1 MKMVKHHN
9 IVKLYEVLASRTKI
23 FIVLELITGGELFD
37 KILAESRFDERT
49 ARFYFRQLL
58 KGVKY
63 CHGQGVCHRDLK
75 PENLLLDE
83 KGDLKISDF
92 GLSALYTGSADDEG
106 RATVSP
112 AAAAAAVRA
121 IAAAREAARIRAA
134 RGLLLR
140 VSRPSAR
147 PSASFAC
154 TSLVSLARH
163 LAHAHDNALRLYLS
177 IPALQLLHT
186 TCGTPNYVAPE
197 VLNDKG
203 YDGRAADLWSCGV
216 ILYVLLAGFLPFDE
230 PHMSQLFRKIQKAEF
245 SYPSWF
251 TAPVKAL
258 LSSLLVADP
267 AARATIADIEAN
279 PWFIGP
285 DSYHDDGDAS
295 APGGGAPPTSA
306 PAAGGAGAGGAAA
319 VAKPLAHAPSE
330 KDIEDAVAEVG
341 DEPASASSASASS
354 GAGGGGGGAPAHPSL
369 LGASSSTGGAEGD
382 ESGPPALNAFELV
395 NMFGGLALN
404 KLMEA
409 AERRDKLFAVNP
421 QFISALPAP
430 AIMGRIATALSS
442 LGGEVTVDDASFKVK
457 GKVSTGKGLIV
468 LTAQIYGIS
477 DAPPMHLVEM
487 KRGRGD
493 ILEYN
498 AINARVRDMLAD
510 IVSKGSVARI
520 TKA

>member
-1 MKMVKHHN
+1 M
-9 IVKLYEVLASRTKI
+9 
-23 FIVLELITGGELFD
+23 
-37 KILAESRFDERT
+37 
-49 ARFYFRQLL
+49 
-58 KGVKY
+58 
-63 CHGQGVCHRDLK
+63 
-75 PENLLLDE
+75 
-83 KGDLKISDF
+83 
-92 GLSALYTGSADDEG
+92 
-106 RATVSP
+106 
-112 AAAAAAVRA
+112 
-121 IAAAREAARIRAA
+121 
-134 RGLLLR
+134 
-140 VSRPSAR
+140 
-147 PSASFAC
+147 
-154 TSLVSLARH
+154 
-163 LAHAHDNALRLYLS
+163 
-177 IPALQLLHT
+177 QLLHT

-295 APGGGAPPTSA
+295 APGGGAPPASA
-306 PAAGGAGAGGAAA
+306 PAAGGAGTGGAAA

-341 DEPASASSASASS
+341 DEPASAG
-354 GAGGGGGGAPAHPSL
+354 GAGGAGGAGAPGHPALLGGGST
-369 LGASSSTGGAEGD
+369 TGGEG